1 MGRGF
6 CTAKGLHGRG
16 FAWFSCGKPLLMALQ
31 DKAKQKRKLV
41 GEHTQRVQATLQ
53 CCGLAGATSAPGGA
67 GLCDFHP
74 QGMYFAHQDNTGV
87 CVYLQRA
94 KFDPGWP

>member
-1 MGRGF
+1 M
-6 CTAKGLHGRG
+6 AKGWHGRG
-16 FAWFSCGKPLLMALQ
+16 FARFSCGKPPPMALQ

-41 GEHTQRVQATLQ
+41 GEHTQRVRASPRR
-53 CCGLAGATSAPGGA
+53 CGLAGATGTPGGA

-74 QGMYFAHQDNTGV
+74 QGMYFAHRDTTGV

-94 KFDPGWP
+94 KFDPRWP